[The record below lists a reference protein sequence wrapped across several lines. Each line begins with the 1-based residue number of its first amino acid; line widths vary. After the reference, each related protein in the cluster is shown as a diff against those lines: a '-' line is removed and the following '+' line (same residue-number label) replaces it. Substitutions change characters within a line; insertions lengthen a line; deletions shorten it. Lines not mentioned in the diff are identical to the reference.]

1 MMRSNNA
8 PAAASRRL
16 FRSCCTFALLL
27 VAGALSLAPSR
38 AQASVAARPERLEN
52 CNWNHP
58 GVNPFMGD
66 VVSAVDRY
74 TDIPVHVRE
83 RLKQRMRDRTFDE
96 FVTIKRDSIS
106 GNSNYEAKIND
117 MHFGDGRVCRQVS
130 RAGWSAQ
137 MQERGLVYCE
147 EGQCI
152 LVPTICRNV
161 SRITRRPQELAAPVA
176 AAGPGAAAAAPVSE
190 LRSGS
195 MNGEAPP
202 TTVASQDI
210 PLPGTVYTPGFGT
223 GIAGGSSVFSGS
235 PGGNPSTKPNPLT
248 PLSPVPEP
256 ETWGMLLA
264 GLACVA
270 YAARRRKAAR

>member
-8 PAAASRRL
+8 LAAISRRL

-27 VAGALSLAPSR
+27 VVGALSLAPLS
-38 AQASVAARPERLEN
+38 AQASVAARPDRLEN
-52 CNWNHP
+52 CNWNRP

-66 VVSAVDRY
+66 VVAAVDRY

-96 FVTIKRDSIS
+96 FVTISRDSIS
-106 GNSNYEAKIND
+106 GNSNYEAKISD

-130 RAGWSAQ
+130 RAGWNEQ
-137 MQERGLVYCE
+137 MKERGLVYCE

-161 SRITRRPQELAAPVA
+161 SRITRRPQELAAPMA
-176 AAGPGAAAAAPVSE
+176 AAGPAAPASE

-195 MNGEAPP
+195 MAGEAPP
-202 TTVASQDI
+202 TAAASDGFSM
-210 PLPGTVYTPGFGT
+210 PGPVYTAGFTT
-223 GIAGGSSVFSGS
+223 GIAGGASVFSGS
-235 PGGNPSTKPNPLT
+235 PGGGSTTNKPEPFT
-248 PLSPVPEP
+248 PLNPVPEP
-256 ETWGMLLA
+256 ETWSMLLA
-264 GLACVA
+264 GLALVA
-270 YAARRRKAAR
+270 VAARRSRKAKA